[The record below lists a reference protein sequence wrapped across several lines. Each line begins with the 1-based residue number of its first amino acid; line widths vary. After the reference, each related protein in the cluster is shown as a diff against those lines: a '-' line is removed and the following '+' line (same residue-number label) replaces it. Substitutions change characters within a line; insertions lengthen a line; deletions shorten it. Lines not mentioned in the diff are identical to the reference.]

1 MINEGKIMET
11 NKSFKTTRV
20 VNMSPVHN
28 KQVLIESKS
37 ISKANHECIRNA
49 KYKIILESKN
59 NIKSSVKTVRTDD
72 CNSKDIDK
80 FITYSKF
87 EWAVVTNADDYCP
100 IQDYLILFNAKS
112 DTNAILD
119 VAMPEINKLSAERNK
134 KIERLL
140 GDNT

>member
-20 VNMSPVHN
+20 VNMSPIYN

-37 ISKANHECIRNA
+37 ISKANRDCIRNA

-59 NIKSSVKTVRTDD
+59 NIKSSVKTVKTDD

-80 FITYSKF
+80 FITYANF
-87 EWAVVTNADDYCP
+87 EWAVITNADDYSP

-119 VAMPEINKLSAERNK
+119 VAMPAINKLSAERNK

>member
-1 MINEGKIMET
+1 MET
-11 NKSFKTTRV
+11 NKTFKTTRV

-37 ISKANHECIRNA
+37 ISKANRDCIRNA
-49 KYKIILESKN
+49 KYKIIIESKN

-72 CNSKDIDK
+72 CHSREIDK
-80 FITYSKF
+80 FITYANF
-87 EWAVVTNADDYCP
+87 EWAVVTNADDYSP
-100 IQDYLILFNAKS
+100 IQDYLILFNVKS

-134 KIERLL
+134 KIKRLL

>member
-1 MINEGKIMET
+1 MET

-37 ISKANHECIRNA
+37 ISKANRDCIRNA
-49 KYKIILESKN
+49 KYKIIIESKN

-72 CNSKDIDK
+72 CHSREIDK
-80 FITYSKF
+80 FITYANF
-87 EWAVVTNADDYCP
+87 EWAVVTNADDYSP
-100 IQDYLILFNAKS
+100 IQDYLILFNVKS

-134 KIERLL
+134 KIKRLL

>member
-1 MINEGKIMET
+1 MET
-11 NKSFKTTRV
+11 NKTFKTTRV

-37 ISKANHECIRNA
+37 ISKANRDCIRNA
-49 KYKIILESKN
+49 KYKIIIESKN

-72 CNSKDIDK
+72 CHSREIDK
-80 FITYSKF
+80 FITYANF
-87 EWAVVTNADDYCP
+87 EWAVVTNADDYSP
-100 IQDYLILFNAKS
+100 IQDYLILFNVKS

-134 KIERLL
+134 KIKRLL
-140 GDNT
+140 GDNTWKS